1 MSATAPAYVRTGG
14 PDTPASPPRC
24 GPPFGNAYER
34 PVRLAARDRGRTAEF
49 VWIQAH
55 SGYSGATLDT

>member
-1 MSATAPAYVRTGG
+1 MTGTAPAGVPQG
-14 PDTPASPPRC
+14 PPRC

-34 PVRLAARDRGRTAEF
+34 PVRLDAPARGRTAEF
-49 VWIQAH
+49 VWNQAH